1 MNIKPI
7 LTATA
12 LAGLVALNMAASPAV
27 AQQTIASKLELQ
39 GVPESVSFT
48 GLMMREQNGLLR
60 VQAELTNSDNKQQSA
75 FYRIKWL
82 DETGFQVW
90 DDEPWKP
97 VLLHGEQKLTL
108 QIIAPTTKARDFRIQ
123 LSAAQNKSNTNGQIN
138 FDSNR

>member
-1 MNIKPI
+1 MRFTSIFA
-7 LTATA
+7 ATTFA
-12 LAGLVALNMAASPAV
+12 CLVVLNVASPLAN
-27 AQQTIASKLELQ
+27 AQQTIASKIELQ
-39 GVPESVSFT
+39 GVPDSVRFT
-48 GLMMREQNGLLR
+48 GLMMREQNGFLKI
-60 VQAELTNSDNKQQSA
+60 QAELTNADSGKQSA

-108 QIIAPTTKARDFRIQ
+108 QVAAPTPKARDFRIQ
-123 LSAAQNKSNTNGQIN
+123 LSATQNKSGTTGQAS